1 MNCRVGKR
9 CFGILALVSSGVVE
23 ALVYFL
29 YIVPTIYSDAEQ
41 FEFLSVDF

>member
-1 MNCRVGKR
+1 MNCRFGKR

-23 ALVYFL
+23 SLVYFL
-29 YIVPTIYSDAEQ
+29 HIVPTIHSDAGQ